1 MPWCPK
7 CKNEY
12 KKGVKICADCGCEL
26 VEEQI
31 LQKPLTFGEKEDMEA
46 LADFL
51 TFHKITDAHIEFD
64 ENEQVYELFVPE
76 KDLELA
82 AKLRSVYVQEISKRM
97 KDEKEEEESP
107 IKPSALYE
115 NNASKAEENKS
126 SAYTLLFVGII
137 GSILVFC
144 GIFGILPIRLGATSK
159 YMLYGIMGVMFLLF
173 IVMGLISMKSYHV
186 FTKKAES
193 ENTIRDSIK
202 KWCKETINA
211 EELDNELF
219 SDGEDL
225 PEEEKYFKRTALLKN
240 KISNQFLNLDES
252 FLDSLAD
259 ELYED
264 IFT

>member
-1 MPWCPK
+1 
-7 CKNEY
+7 
-12 KKGVKICADCGCEL
+12 
-26 VEEQI
+26 
-31 LQKPLTFGEKEDMEA
+31 
-46 LADFL
+46 
-51 TFHKITDAHIEFD
+51 
-64 ENEQVYELFVPE
+64 
-76 KDLELA
+76 
-82 AKLRSVYVQEISKRM
+82 
-97 KDEKEEEESP
+97 
-107 IKPSALYE
+107 
-115 NNASKAEENKS
+115 
-126 SAYTLLFVGII
+126 
-137 GSILVFC
+137 
-144 GIFGILPIRLGATSK
+144 
-159 YMLYGIMGVMFLLF
+159 
-173 IVMGLISMKSYHV
+173 MKSYHV

>member
-1 MPWCPK
+1 MPGI
-7 CKNEY
+7 
-12 KKGVKICADCGCEL
+12 GVTWN
-26 VEEQI
+26 
-31 LQKPLTFGEKEDMEA
+31 LT
-46 LADFL
+46 
-51 TFHKITDAHIEFD
+51 TTDY
-64 ENEQVYELFVPE
+64 QPE
-76 KDLELA
+76 RL
-82 AKLRSVYVQEISKRM
+82 
-97 KDEKEEEESP
+97 
-107 IKPSALYE
+107 
-115 NNASKAEENKS
+115 
-126 SAYTLLFVGII
+126 
-137 GSILVFC
+137 ILVFC

-186 FTKKAES
+186 FAKKAES